1 MPLLLPRHGIVVD
14 GLDTP
19 VLFALDF
26 HPDSAG
32 SHGAVAPIAVS
43 PELSQDYAQCTPLPF
58 TAALGSAI
66 AGRPFTFRFID
77 DRQT

>member
-1 MPLLLPRHGIVVD
+1 MRLSFKRSGEVLGKPQITYFKAGGERHFQER
-14 GLDTP
+14 
-19 VLFALDF
+19 FAASVM
-26 HPDSAG
+26 SAF
-32 SHGAVAPIAVS
+32 
-43 PELSQDYAQCTPLPF
+43 AQCTPLPF